1 MAPGLSEIQEQ
12 SPEAKHRLYSGHASE
27 VLAKL
32 ETVLAAPGPAPVL
45 ILSGE
50 PGCGRTGLL
59 EAAAQG
65 RARVLPLDLDGFE
78 EGLDLARFAAHQIS
92 KRWELEDSARERLA
106 RGVEPL
112 LGHLEPSL
120 AAAAAVSLLLR
131 LEDPATL
138 AWGLTSGPTDGRKAL
153 TALLERLTRDGRLVL
168 HVLSSP
174 MLTDP
179 LRARLLREARER
191 SGLLLALS
199 CSPKDGD
206 DFVAPRAERL
216 RLELQP
222 LPAEDLLATYR
233 NLINEFQLEISDRV
247 QRFLDLAALCGEN
260 VPAGLLFH
268 HLEWDEEQQE
278 ELLDLLDEELVE
290 SEKTRLFTDH
300 QYTHPSFPGLQ
311 MYSFLSPLL
320 NHVFLEP
327 LREDKRQRLATE
339 LLDFVDKSVPLHTRG
354 MALLRLSLAGHAGD
368 AERRLG
374 YLRDLR
380 IWIGENEV
388 DDLADELA
396 ADIREGILAAGDL
409 FQRARESEGRWP
421 PHVRLALAEAVA
433 RDTEGFAPGAIT
445 QLSLLRAETLREVGR
460 KDEALQ
466 QARQALEH
474 AEETHGPD
482 HLAVAATLN
491 MVGILEREAGDLQ
504 PAREHLERAL
514 EIQSRDADPR
524 NLSSILANLGL
535 VLRDLGQREAAR
547 DHLMK
552 ALDLHRQIFGDVH
565 PAVASDLNNLAMLA
579 REMGDVQQALE
590 FLRPVVDILR
600 QMYGDVH
607 PYTSQALTN
616 VAGALRELGD
626 AEGARTH
633 LEAALQIDSQVYG
646 EQHPQVIA
654 DLNNLAVIEREL
666 GNTEVAR
673 EHFETA
679 LAMAEGALGG
689 EHPLTVQLRRALGG

>member
-1 MAPGLSEIQEQ
+1 MAPGLSEIA
-12 SPEAKHRLYSGHASE
+12 SPETRHRLYSDHAPE
-27 VLAKL
+27 ALAQL
-32 ETVLAAPGPAPVL
+32 ERILAIPGPSRIIL
-45 ILSGE
+45 LSGE

-59 EAAAQG
+59 EAAARG
-65 RARVLPLDLDGFE
+65 SARVIPLDLDGFE
-78 EGLDLARFAAHQIS
+78 EGLDLGRFAAHQLS
-92 KRWELEDSARERLA
+92 KRWDLEDSARERLA

-112 LGHLEPSL
+112 LGHLEPSIS
-120 AAAAAVSLLLR
+120 AAAAVSMLLR
-131 LEDPATL
+131 LEDPASL
-138 AWGLTSGPTDGRKAL
+138 AWSLTSGPQDGRQAL
-153 TALLERLTRDGRLVL
+153 SALLERLTRDGRVIV
-168 HVLSSP
+168 HVQSSSA
-174 MLTDP
+174 LTDP
-179 LRARLLREARER
+179 LRARLLKEARER
-191 SGLLLALS
+191 SGLVLALS
-199 CSPKDGD
+199 CAPQDGD

-278 ELLDLLDEELVE
+278 GLLDLLDEELVE
-290 SEKTRLFTDH
+290 SEKTRVFLDH

-311 MYSFLSPLL
+311 TYSFLSPVL
-320 NHVFLEP
+320 NHVFLEA

-339 LLDFVDKSVPLHTRG
+339 LLEFMDKSVPLHTRG

-396 ADIREGILAAGDL
+396 ADIREGVLAAGDL

-433 RDTEGFAPGAIT
+433 RETEGFAPGAIT
-445 QLSLLRAETLREVGR
+445 QLSLLRAETLRKVGR
-460 KDEALQ
+460 RDEALQ
-466 QARQALEH
+466 HARQALEH
-474 AEETHGPD
+474 ATQAHGPD

-504 PAREHLERAL
+504 PARQHLERAL

-535 VLRDLGQREAAR
+535 VLRDLGEREAAR
-547 DHLMK
+547 EHLLK
-552 ALDLHRQIFGDVH
+552 AFDLHRQVFGDVH
-565 PAVASDLNNLAMLA
+565 PAVASDLNNLAMLS
-579 REMGDVQQALE
+579 REMGDHQQALE

-626 AEGARTH
+626 AENARMH
-633 LEAALQIDSQVYG
+633 LEAALQIDQQVFG

-666 GNTEVAR
+666 GNTEAAQER
-673 EHFETA
+673 FEEA

-689 EHPLTVQLRRALGG
+689 EHPLTVQLRRAVGG